1 MPQSSKKKKKCFQS
15 ARQKG
20 GFSVD
25 MHYINEMVSEPLLP
39 WRSTF
44 QNKSRQGAACVC
56 LNQSVLEQKKKSAV
70 QSKMTLKGML
80 GQRLG
85 CRTSRL
91 RSKFIWSAVSMPW
104 IMAAPL
110 PYRRRISDVR
120 LDPGRSV
127 GAAAVLSFWSPLTE
141 RKHKST
147 EFILKIK
154 VCESVRPCPLI
165 SVGWFLNEWANHW
178 YREKKKILPLARL
191 E

>member
-1 MPQSSKKKKKCFQS
+1 MRWCRSHFCHEGLHFKINPV
-15 ARQKG
+15 KG
-20 GFSVD
+20 
-25 MHYINEMVSEPLLP
+25 LLVFA
-39 WRSTF
+39 WT
-44 QNKSRQGAACVC
+44 
-56 LNQSVLEQKKKSAV
+56 SVLEQKKKSAV

-178 YREKKKILPLARL
+178 YREKKKNPPSCQTRVNSW
-191 E
+191 